1 MVLYLGLVF
10 PFLDS
15 SSQMHCFPWL
25 MARCTENSC
34 VGSLVCILLWFL
46 PRQTWGPW
54 HLSSFFFFSL
64 TIPLLPVGS
73 YQCSAFKIWASFSLS
88 YPRFTPCP
96 KVTLI
101 TFLLVVY
108 FGHIGL
114 IWGNVLS
121 ILIYQRVS
129 WISQGAL
136 VVKNLPASA
145 VDVRDVGLIPGS
157 GRSSGEGNGN
167 LIQYS
172 CLENPT
178 DWGGLAACICGVTK
192 SQTWLNTHIMNIT
205 LPGDNFSLW
214 EHFS

>member
-1 MVLYLGLVF
+1 
-10 PFLDS
+10 
-15 SSQMHCFPWL
+15 

-136 VVKNLPASA
+136 GSPLSGLRFLFSA
-145 VDVRDVGLIPGS
+145 NHTKRGGQRWQKRPSQSRRPCAGS
-157 GRSSGEGNGN
+157 LLVLGAQALLLRVAGRH
-167 LIQYS
+167 L
-172 CLENPT
+172 
-178 DWGGLAACICGVTK
+178 
-192 SQTWLNTHIMNIT
+192 
-205 LPGDNFSLW
+205 
-214 EHFS
+214 